1 MGIKFDFE
9 KLMFVAEYKGI
20 NAFLVGASKLLL
32 ENGVKRLTRGYTCW
46 ELPEPF
52 YFKITDP
59 TARWISVP
67 ERNWN
72 ITLPY
77 AESLWLASGRNDLDF
92 VKHYVKKLS
101 EYSDDGRFIRG
112 GYGPRFRFFSG
123 TINDYRNEYALKY
136 IKDTSEITYVDQF
149 SFIEECFKSDR
160 NTRRAIMNIGDPP
173 KDSFNESGELKKTKD
188 FPCTR
193 LLQFQKDS
201 SEEKL
206 NLTVYMRSNDFLWG
220 ASAVN
225 IFNNTFI
232 QEYFAHIL
240 KMQIGNYYH
249 FSNNFHYY
257 EEQRSTIEKLANIT
271 KIQDEGFLYNK
282 SFKTLKEFDTK
293 IIELNELE
301 NKIRKGGNID
311 NVNFQDDFFNDWIK
325 VLYAYNSKRKI
336 KFINPIL
343 NKIFN

>member
-1 MGIKFDFE
+1 
-9 KLMFVAEYKGI
+9 
-20 NAFLVGASKLLL
+20 
-32 ENGVKRLTRGYTCW
+32 
-46 ELPEPF
+46 
-52 YFKITDP
+52 
-59 TARWISVP
+59 
-67 ERNWN
+67 
-72 ITLPY
+72 
-77 AESLWLASGRNDLDF
+77 
-92 VKHYVKKLS
+92 
-101 EYSDDGRFIRG
+101 
-112 GYGPRFRFFSG
+112 
-123 TINDYRNEYALKY
+123 
-136 IKDTSEITYVDQF
+136 
-149 SFIEECFKSDR
+149 
-160 NTRRAIMNIGDPP
+160 
-173 KDSFNESGELKKTKD
+173 
-188 FPCTR
+188 
-193 LLQFQKDS
+193 
-201 SEEKL
+201 
-206 NLTVYMRSNDFLWG
+206 TVYMRSNDFLWG

>member
-1 MGIKFDFE
+1 
-9 KLMFVAEYKGI
+9 MFVEEYEGI
-20 NAFLVGASKLLL
+20 NSFVVGAANLLL
-32 ENGVKRLTRGYTCW
+32 KYGVKRSTRGYTCW
-46 ELPEPF
+46 ELPEP
-52 YFKITDP
+52 YSIKIKNP
-59 TARWISVP
+59 TSRWITIP
-67 ERNWN
+67 ERKWN
-72 ITLPY
+72 YTLPY

-123 TINDYRNEYALKY
+123 TINDYQNTHPLKNPKN
-136 IKDTSEITYVDQF
+136 IGEISYVDQY
-149 SFIEECFKSDR
+149 SFIGACFSSDR

-173 KDSFNESGELKKTKD
+173 KDSFDTTGQLKKTKD

-193 LLQFQKDS
+193 LLHFMKDP
-201 SEEKL
+201 SEDKL

-240 KMQIGNYYH
+240 NMKLGSYFH

-257 EEQRSTIEKLANIT
+257 EDQRSLIEKLSCVKKVT
-271 KIQDEGFLYNK
+271 DEGFLYNK
-282 SFKTLKEFDTK
+282 SFNTLEEFDKK
-293 IIELNELE
+293 IIELNRIEEELR
-301 NKIRKGGNID
+301 NSGKIDHID
-311 NVNFQDDFFNDWIK
+311 FQDDFFNDWLK
-325 VLYAYNSKRKI
+325 VLYAFNSKNKVE
-336 KFINPIL
+336 FINPIL
-343 NKIFN
+343 NKLVN